1 MDWWMDGWA
10 LRKLMNIITLKDTA
24 VLQFFAIGQV
34 QPCRLPRHVLATV
47 SDALKLLLYMVSIIE
62 TWWHQDVGMENVLVF
77 LFCYAPFS
85 RDIRNWV
92 TVYIYIYTPK
102 VGRIV
107 WPCHFKAGYPGP
119 IAQPISRSCW
129 FPTSPNS
136 LGVIYSWPISIA
148 QGLVVFDGAL
158 CGWWSWQCGFTLY
171 GHLYEH
177 GHCYHCWLWH
187 RA

>member
-1 MDWWMDGWA
+1 MYWWMDGWMDG
-10 LRKLMNIITLKDTA
+10 LLEFKDTG

-34 QPCRLPRHVLATV
+34 QPSRLPRHVLSTV

-77 LFCYAPFS
+77 FGFCYALFS

-92 TVYIYIYTPK
+92 YTPK

-107 WPCHFKAGYPGP
+107 WPNHFKAGYPGP
-119 IAQPISRSCW
+119 IAHPISRSCW
-129 FPTSPNS
+129 FPTSPTA
-136 LGVIYSWPISIA
+136 LYIYSWPLISIA

-177 GHCYHCWLWH
+177 GHCHHCWLWH
-187 RA
+187 GA